1 MATYLLYSCM
11 PGFHSLLAGKVKDCR
26 LLNSSG
32 FQDSRASVHCCN
44 QSNNKSQFWFNA
56 FLIPMLR
63 LNIKDC
69 VHGLWFVTFCGGFG
83 ICPLYSYVY
92 GLEFVMLCGSFGI
105 GPLYPYAHGLGFAMF
120 VVVLVLVLHTYM
132 YMVWDLLCLWWFLV
146 LVLHA
151 RMYMVWDLLCLWW
164 FWYWSF
170 MPVCTWFG
178 ICYVCGGFDLGPLY
192 PDIHGLGFAMF
203 VVVLVLVLHTHM
215 YMVWDLLYLW
225 WFWSRSLILICTR
238 FGSCYALWCF
248 FIGPWYPYVHGL
260 GLGYTH
266 ILEVCF
272 SVTVKIRRSVQCQWS
287 NLSWYGLSEYMKKLQ
302 IGNMI
307 IRTQTDI
314 LCMFM
319 GYYVFLHSKA
329 V

>member
-1 MATYLLYSCM
+1 METLSALLTLCSENSLLTGEFPAQRPVARSFDVSLIYAWINGWVHNHEAGDLSHHRAHYGVTAMATYLLYSCM
-11 PGFHSLLAGKVKDCR
+11 PGFHSLFAGKVKDCR

-44 QSNNKSQFWFNA
+44 QSNSKSPFWFNA

-63 LNIKDC
+63 LNIKDY

-105 GPLYPYAHGLGFAMF
+105 GPSYSYI
-120 VVVLVLVLHTYM
+120 Y
-132 YMVWDLLCLWWFLV
+132 
-146 LVLHA
+146 
-151 RMYMVWDLLCLWW
+151 
-164 FWYWSF
+164 
-170 MPVCTWFG
+170 
-178 ICYVCGGFDLGPLY
+178 
-192 PDIHGLGFAMF
+192 IHGLG
-203 VVVLVLVLHTHM
+203 VVMLCGV
-215 YMVWDLLYLW
+215 
-225 WFWSRSLILICTR
+225 
-238 FGSCYALWCF
+238 FG
-248 FIGPWYPYVHGL
+248 IGPWYPFVHGL

-272 SVTVKIRRSVQCQWS
+272 SVTVKIRRLVQCQWS

-319 GYYVFLHSKA
+319 GYYVFLRSKA